1 MEQFSRTRL
10 IYGDSAFHTLQQQHI
25 AVFGLGGV
33 GSYAVEALARTGIG
47 TISLVDFDTVEKSNL
62 NRQLPALH
70 STLGQLKVEV
80 VRKRLLDINPNLKVH
95 TIGQKYTPEESDL
108 FFERNYDFVLDCIDM
123 IPSKVNLIVQC
134 VQRKIPIISSMGT
147 ANHKDPSKLQI
158 SDLAKTN
165 MCPLAKIMRRELKQY
180 DIKHLPVVFSTED
193 ICVPKQK
200 LLSDSGKQING
211 SLAFVTGTAG
221 LLLSSY
227 VINKLT
233 DNNNETPVTNH
244 HNKTN
249 T

>member
-10 IYGDSAFHTLQQQHI
+10 IYGDKAFYELQQKHI
-25 AVFGLGGV
+25 AIFGLGGV
-33 GSYAVEALARTGIG
+33 GSYATEALVRTGIG
-47 TISLVDFDTVEKSNL
+47 TITLVDFDTVEKSNL

-70 STLGQLKVEV
+70 STLGALKVEV
-80 VRKRLLDINPNLKVH
+80 VKKRLLDINPNIKIH
-95 TIGQKYTPEESDL
+95 TLCKKYTPEEADL

-123 IPSKVNLIVQC
+123 IPSKVDLIVQC
-134 VQRKIPIISSMGT
+134 VQRNIPIISSMGT

-158 SDLAKTN
+158 SDLAKTH
-165 MCPLAKIMRRELKQY
+165 MCPLAKIMRKELKQY
-180 DIKHLPVVFSTED
+180 GIKHLPVVFSTEE

-200 LLSDSGKQING
+200 LLSESGKQING

-233 DNNNETPVTNH
+233 DNSETSVTNH
-244 HNKTN
+244 NNKSDT
-249 T
+249 

>member
-10 IYGDSAFHTLQQQHI
+10 IYGDKAFYELQQKHI
-25 AVFGLGGV
+25 AIFGLGGV
-33 GSYAVEALARTGIG
+33 GSYATEALVRTGIG
-47 TISLVDFDTVEKSNL
+47 TITLVDFDTVEKSNL

-70 STLGQLKVEV
+70 STLGALKVEV
-80 VRKRLLDINPNLKVH
+80 VKKRLLDINPNIKIH
-95 TIGQKYTPEESDL
+95 TLCKKYTPEEADL

-123 IPSKVNLIVQC
+123 IPSKVDLIVQC
-134 VQRKIPIISSMGT
+134 VQRNIPIISSMGT

-158 SDLAKTN
+158 SDLAKTH
-165 MCPLAKIMRRELKQY
+165 MCPLAKIMRKELNQY
-180 DIKHLPVVFSTED
+180 GIKHLPVVFSTEE

-200 LLSDSGKQING
+200 LLSESGKQING

-233 DNNNETPVTNH
+233 DNNETSVTNH
-244 HNKTN
+244 NNKSDT
-249 T
+249 